1 MKKEQIKI
9 IGTRKR
15 CKGAEITSFNRVPD
29 DIFHYLELGL
39 ISGNELAIWIKLLQF
54 DNDKYGYAYP
64 NIEQLMLY
72 CNLGKSTVINGI
84 DNLCRVGL
92 LAKEKQQRLFKKN
105 VYYVYQPLS
114 KEQLYSQVSSKL
126 VEKFTSNREDL
137 YKKYQE
143 TYLYV
148 IKEPEKN
155 L

>member
-9 IGTRKR
+9 KGTGIR
-15 CKGAEITSFNRVPD
+15 CKGAELSSFNRVPD
-29 DIFHYLELGL
+29 DIFPYVELGL
-39 ISGNELAIWIKLLQF
+39 ISGNELTIWIKLLQF
-54 DNDKYGYAYP
+54 DSDKYGYAYP

-72 CNLGKSTVINGI
+72 CNLGRSTIIHGI
-84 DNLCRVGL
+84 DNLCKVGL

-137 YKKYQE
+137 YKSYQE
-143 TYLYV
+143 TYMYG
-148 IKEPEKN
+148 INQPQ
-155 L
+155 